1 MSASNFIIKLVFFQD
16 NNYVDAMEKEEFSDW
31 KNMDADERRKLML
44 KRKKHKVKLFNQTLC
59 TVQRTKLVW

>member
-1 MSASNFIIKLVFFQD
+1 MEILNYIFLFFFED

-44 KRKKHKVKLFNQTLC
+44 KRKKHKV
-59 TVQRTKLVW
+59 R